1 MIYIVV
7 AEFGPNEIDQK
18 SEEKNEDKYKI
29 KWIYLTR
36 SDPNLLDQER
46 SISLLPQV
54 EKDKTTSH
62 SPYKYITMTL
72 YETTS
77 T

>member
-46 SISLLPQV
+46 SISLLP
-54 EKDKTTSH
+54 
-62 SPYKYITMTL
+62 
-72 YETTS
+72 
-77 T
+77 